1 MCTQVLC
8 WYTWELKKKG
18 HLHLSFLESPILI
31 NITMCLLDRTH
42 HVVAV
47 QTVTKEEFRS
57 SQTDEFEAIRK
68 ILPAVQAKGILVYF
82 PIHALNYQ

>member
-1 MCTQVLC
+1 M
-8 WYTWELKKKG
+8 G
-18 HLHLSFLESPILI
+18 HLTVIFFVSPILI

-47 QTVTKEEFRS
+47 QTVMKEEFRS
-57 SQTDEFEAIRK
+57 SQTDEFEAITK

-82 PIHALNYQ
+82 PFLTLNYQEM